1 MKLRTLVMI
10 ALASACAPAGVGA
23 DAPRKVAQLV
33 WTEEFERFGGL
44 SGLMLSSDGRELIAV
59 GDRGRVFLGTVM
71 RDADGH
77 PTAVEMAEEGWLRAP
92 DGRRLRGR
100 NRDAEGLAPAPGGG
114 FYVAFEREHRI
125 DFYAERAARPETVE
139 PPDAFAG
146 LQENSGLEALASGPD
161 GTLYAIPERSGE
173 LDRPF
178 PVYRLTAAGWDTN
191 LQVPRRGGFL
201 VTGADLGPDGRFYV
215 LERSVGLLGLSVR
228 VRSFLIGEGLEDERI
243 ALPPTG
249 SVDNAEGIDVWRDPA
264 GRLRMTL
271 ISDDNFSIL
280 QRTLL
285 TEYIL
290 PE

>member
-1 MKLRTLVMI
+1 MKLRTLCLL
-10 ALASACAPAGVGA
+10 ALAGCVPVGVAA
-23 DAPRKVAQLV
+23 DAPRRVAQLD
-33 WTEEFERFGGL
+33 WTETFERFGGL
-44 SGLMLSSDGRELIAV
+44 SGLMLSPDGTELIAV
-59 GDRGRVFLGTVM
+59 GDRGRVFLGRVT

-77 PTAVEMAEEGWLRAP
+77 PTAVEMLEESWLKGP

-100 NRDAEGLAPAPGGG
+100 HRDAEGLAPASEGG
-114 FYVAFEREHRI
+114 FYVSFEREHRI
-125 DFYAERAARPETVE
+125 DLYAERAALPDTVE
-139 PPDAFAG
+139 APDDFAT

-178 PVYRLTAAGWDTN
+178 PVYRRTAEGWDTA
-191 LQVPRRGGFL
+191 LAVPRRGGFL

-228 VRSFLIGEGLEDERI
+228 VRSFAIGEGLEDERI

-249 SVDNAEGIDVWRDPA
+249 TVDNAEGIDVWRDPA

-271 ISDDNFSIL
+271 ISDDNFSFI
-280 QRTLL
+280 QQTLL